1 MRELGWILCFS
12 IYVDGFCVSRGI
24 SAFYKNSNGSDSK
37 CYGLHFED
45 AQVMPA
51 TEVSFSFKILKRNK
65 SEAANT
71 QVL

>member
-1 MRELGWILCFS
+1 MDSVLAGGFKLS
-12 IYVDGFCVSRGI
+12 IRI
-24 SAFYKNSNGSDSK
+24 SNGSDSK

-51 TEVSFSFKILKRNK
+51 TDVSFSFKILKKNK